1 MFDQIYDSMRKAA
14 ELNVQFQ
21 QELVKRWVTM
31 WPGTSPLVTP
41 PGAEQAQA
49 ALKKWGEAVSEWVK
63 GRNEAQQELFAAGV
77 KQIEQAFRL
86 AEVKDV
92 DTLRART
99 LELWQK
105 TFGLLQQCHEA
116 QVRDFQAAVGKWA
129 EAMTRAA

>member
-1 MFDQIYDSMRKAA
+1 MFDPIYDSMRKAA
-14 ELNVQFQ
+14 EMNAQFQ
-21 QELVKRWVTM
+21 QELVKRWAAL
-31 WPGTSPLVTP
+31 WPGAGMFAP

-49 ALKKWGEAVSEWVK
+49 ALKKWGEVVNEWV
-63 GRNEAQQELFAAGV
+63 RSRHEAQQELFAAGV

-92 DTLRART
+92 DTLRAKT

-105 TFGLLQQCHEA
+105 TFGLLQQCQEA

-129 EAMTRAA
+129 EAVTRAA